1 MSTLNR
7 WLQQNS
13 KNSFE
18 QQCQQ
23 LANLLR
29 VKEQALETTSH
40 ELKVKNAAMQMLEQ
54 KIMSS
59 ETLFTS
65 TQRELTARG
74 ERVKVLEA
82 EVATQSK
89 QLTDLESE
97 GVAARQRVGE
107 LSATISAL
115 ANELRGAQQAYQVAE
130 RTHEVLKEEIR
141 VLREHIAQLNESIAD
156 RDHLRA
162 RVEKLESVQDRVHQL
177 EVELSDREAA
187 HRGVLQQFEQ
197 SLVERDHRI
206 SEFDNNMAARVDEL
220 RGAQQTCHAAEHT
233 QEVLKEEIRVLRDH
247 IAQLNND
254 LADRDRLRAH
264 LEKLASVQDR
274 VHQLEV
280 ELSNRETVHRGAIQQ
295 FEQSLA
301 ERDGR
306 ISEFNV
312 SAMAQLDEVRGAQQ
326 ACQAAVQTQEVLKE
340 ENRVLR
346 DQIGQLNKDLADRD
360 RLRAEVEKLAK
371 VRDRVHQ
378 LEVELSD
385 REAAHRGVLQQFEQ
399 SLLER
404 DHRISEFDNN
414 MAAQID
420 ELRGAQQTCHAA
432 EHTQEVLK
440 EEIRVLRDHI
450 AQLNEGLADRDRL
463 RAEVEKL
470 AKVRDRVHQLE
481 VELSDREAA
490 HRGTLQ
496 QFEQSLA
503 ERDGRIRE
511 FDSLAA
517 AQADEVRD
525 ALEAYRTAEQAREV
539 QKEEIRV
546 LHEQIVQLNK
556 DLAGRDRLRAQVEKL
571 ESTQVRVH
579 QLEVELSDREA
590 AHRSTIKQ
598 LEQSITERDR
608 RISKFDASAVAQ
620 ADKLHGAQ
628 QACQTAEQAQEV
640 LKEEIRVLRDQI
652 TQLNEG
658 LADRDQLRAQ
668 VKKLESARDRVHQ
681 LEVELSDREAVH
693 RGTIQQLEQS
703 IAERD
708 RRVSEFDSLAAAQA
722 DEVQDTLEACR
733 TAEQAREVQK
743 EEIRVLREQIAQ
755 LNKDLAGRDRL
766 RAQVE
771 KLESTQVR
779 VHQLEVE
786 LSDRE
791 AAHRSTIK
799 QIEKSLAERDRR
811 IEELVPTA
819 NLLREKGT
827 ELKEWE
833 KKYARTVQEHKSEV
847 VQLQEQCAAQERL
860 REQLLLNEQQLQG
873 RDEQMA
879 NLNRQLRDLQVE
891 RQNLAQEVQ
900 SIPGKDEQI
909 DRLQQRLKELRATLR
924 GDKAVPAKTTSI
936 KEGPH
941 QARQNGAE
949 PSSQGGQPKI
959 SKDGQQD
966 DLKKIHGIGPAF
978 AQTLHKLGTRTFI
991 QIARWKPEDIE
1002 KIAKKLD
1009 TDPDRI
1015 KREKWIADAKKQHY
1029 QKYGERL

>member
-13 KNSFE
+13 KDSFE

-23 LANLLR
+23 LTNLLR

-59 ETLFTS
+59 EMQSTS

-74 ERVKVLEA
+74 ERVKALEA
-82 EVATQSK
+82 EVAAQSK
-89 QLTDLESE
+89 HLTDVEAE
-97 GVAARQRVGE
+97 GVAARHRVSE
-107 LSATISAL
+107 LNATIGAL
-115 ANELRGAQQAYQVAE
+115 ANELRGAQQACQNAE
-130 RTHEVLKEEIR
+130 QTHEVLKEEVR
-141 VLREHIAQLNESIAD
+141 VLREHITQLNEGLAD

-187 HRGVLQQFEQ
+187 HRGALQQFEQ
-197 SLVERDHRI
+197 SLIERDHRI
-206 SEFDNNMAARVDEL
+206 SEFDNNMAIRIDEL
-220 RGAQQTCHAAEHT
+220 RGAQQACQAAEHT
-233 QEVLKEEIRVLRDH
+233 QVVLKEEIRVLRDH
-247 IAQLNND
+247 IVQLNND

-280 ELSNRETVHRGAIQQ
+280 ELSNRETVHRGAIHQ

-312 SAMAQLDEVRGAQQ
+312 SAMAQLDELRGAQQ
-326 ACQAAVQTQEVLKE
+326 ACQTAEQTREVLKE

-360 RLRAEVEKLAK
+360 RLRAQVEKLSK
-371 VRDRVHQ
+371 VQDRVHQ

-385 REAAHRGVLQQFEQ
+385 REAAHRGTLKQLEQ
-399 SLLER
+399 SLAER
-404 DHRISEFDNN
+404 DRRISKFDASA
-414 MAAQID
+414 AAQTD
-420 ELRGAQQTCHAA
+420 KLHEAQQACQTA
-432 EHTQEVLK
+432 EQAQGVLK

-470 AKVRDRVHQLE
+470 SKVRDRVHQLE

-503 ERDGRIRE
+503 ERDGRISE
-511 FDSLAA
+511 FNASALAQLDEIRGAQQAYQDSEH
-517 AQADEVRD
+517 AQEV
-525 ALEAYRTAEQAREV
+525 L
-539 QKEEIRV
+539 KEDIRV
-546 LHEQIVQLNK
+546 LHNRIAQLTE
-556 DLAGRDRLRAQVEKL
+556 DLADRDRLRAQLKKL
-571 ESTQVRVH
+571 ESVQGRVH

-590 AHRSTIKQ
+590 AHR
-598 LEQSITERDR
+598 
-608 RISKFDASAVAQ
+608 
-620 ADKLHGAQ
+620 
-628 QACQTAEQAQEV
+628 
-640 LKEEIRVLRDQI
+640 
-652 TQLNEG
+652 
-658 LADRDQLRAQ
+658 
-668 VKKLESARDRVHQ
+668 
-681 LEVELSDREAVH
+681 
-693 RGTIQQLEQS
+693 GTL
-703 IAERD
+703 
-708 RRVSEFDSLAAAQA
+708 
-722 DEVQDTLEACR
+722 
-733 TAEQAREVQK
+733 
-743 EEIRVLREQIAQ
+743 
-755 LNKDLAGRDRL
+755 
-766 RAQVE
+766 
-771 KLESTQVR
+771 
-779 VHQLEVE
+779 
-786 LSDRE
+786 
-791 AAHRSTIK
+791 K
-799 QIEKSLAERDRR
+799 QIEKTLAERDRR

-879 NLNRQLRDLQVE
+879 NLNHQLRDLQVE

-924 GDKAVPAKTTSI
+924 DKAVPAKATST
-936 KEGPH
+936 KEGSH

-959 SKDGQQD
+959 SKDAQQD

-991 QIARWKPEDIE
+991 QIARWKQEDIE
-1002 KIAKKLD
+1002 KIAKKLE
-1009 TDPDRI
+1009 TDPERI
-1015 KREKWIADAKKQHY
+1015 KREKWIADAKKHHY

>member
-40 ELKVKNAAMQMLEQ
+40 ELKVKTAAMQMLEQ

-74 ERVKVLEA
+74 ERVKVLES

-130 RTHEVLKEEIR
+130 RTQEVLKEEIR

-187 HRGVLQQFEQ
+187 HRGALQQFEQ
-197 SLVERDHRI
+197 SLVDRDHRI
-206 SEFDNNMAARVDEL
+206 SEFDSNMAARIDEL
-220 RGAQQTCHAAEHT
+220 RGAEQACRAAEHT
-233 QEVLKEEIRVLRDH
+233 QEVLKEEIRVLRDQ
-247 IAQLNND
+247 IAQLNKD

-280 ELSNRETVHRGAIQQ
+280 ELSNREAAHRGAIQQ
-295 FEQSLA
+295 FEQLLA

-306 ISEFNV
+306 ISEFNA
-312 SAMAQLDEVRGAQQ
+312 SAVAQLDELRGAQQ
-326 ACQAAVQTQEVLKE
+326 ACQTAGHTQEVLKE

-346 DQIGQLNKDLADRD
+346 DQIAQLNKDLAGRD
-360 RLRAEVEKLAK
+360 RLRAQVEKLESTQA
-371 VRDRVHQ
+371 RVHQ

-385 REAAHRGVLQQFEQ
+385 REAAHRGALKQFEQ
-399 SLLER
+399 LLAER
-404 DHRISEFDNN
+404 DRRIGKFDANT
-414 MAAQID
+414 AVQTD
-420 ELRGAQQTCHAA
+420 KLHEAQQACRTA
-432 EHTQEVLK
+432 EQAQEVLK

-463 RAEVEKL
+463 RAEIERL
-470 AKVRDRVHQLE
+470 A
-481 VELSDREAA
+481 S
-490 HRGTLQ
+490 
-496 QFEQSLA
+496 
-503 ERDGRIRE
+503 
-511 FDSLAA
+511 
-517 AQADEVRD
+517 
-525 ALEAYRTAEQAREV
+525 V
-539 QKEEIRV
+539 Q
-546 LHEQIVQLNK
+546 
-556 DLAGRDRLRAQVEKL
+556 
-571 ESTQVRVH
+571 
-579 QLEVELSDREA
+579 
-590 AHRSTIKQ
+590 
-598 LEQSITERDR
+598 
-608 RISKFDASAVAQ
+608 
-620 ADKLHGAQ
+620 
-628 QACQTAEQAQEV
+628 
-640 LKEEIRVLRDQI
+640 
-652 TQLNEG
+652 
-658 LADRDQLRAQ
+658 
-668 VKKLESARDRVHQ
+668 DRVHQ

-771 KLESTQVR
+771 KLESTQAR

-811 IEELVPTA
+811 IDELMPTS

-833 KKYARTVQEHKSEV
+833 KKYARTVQEHKSE
-847 VQLQEQCAAQERL
+847 LARFQEQCAAQEQL
-860 REQLLLNEQQLQG
+860 RKQLQLNEQQLQG
-873 RDEQMA
+873 RDEQIA
-879 NLNRQLRDLQVE
+879 NLNRQLQDLQAE
-891 RQNLAQEVQ
+891 RQHLAQTVQ

-909 DRLQQRLKELRATLR
+909 DRLQQRLKELRGTLR
-924 GDKAVPAKTTSI
+924 EKAVPAKAAST
-936 KEGPH
+936 KEGPR
-941 QARQNGAE
+941 QTRQNGAE
-949 PSSQGGQPKI
+949 PSTPAGQPKVT
-959 SKDGQQD
+959 KNKQED
-966 DLKKIHGIGPAF
+966 DLKKIHGIGPAL
-978 AQTLHKLGTRTFI
+978 AQTLHKLGTHTFI

-1002 KIAKKLD
+1002 KIAKKLE
-1009 TDPDRI
+1009 TDPERI

>member
-13 KNSFE
+13 KNSLE

-59 ETLFTS
+59 ETQSTS

-130 RTHEVLKEEIR
+130 RTQEVLKEEIR

-187 HRGVLQQFEQ
+187 HRGALQQFEQ

-206 SEFDNNMAARVDEL
+206 SEFDSNMAARIDEL
-220 RGAQQTCHAAEHT
+220 RGAQQVCRAAEHT

-280 ELSNRETVHRGAIQQ
+280 ELSNREAAHRGAIQQ
-295 FEQSLA
+295 FEQLLA

-306 ISEFNV
+306 IGEFNA
-312 SAMAQLDEVRGAQQ
+312 SAVAQLDELRGAQQ
-326 ACQAAVQTQEVLKE
+326 ACQTAGHTQEVLKE

-346 DQIGQLNKDLADRD
+346 DQIAQLNKDLADRD
-360 RLRAEVEKLAK
+360 RLRANLEKLSK
-371 VRDRVHQ
+371 VQDRVHQ

-385 REAAHRGVLQQFEQ
+385 REATHRGTLKQFEQ
-399 SLLER
+399 LLAER
-404 DHRISEFDNN
+404 DRRIGKFDANT
-414 MAAQID
+414 AAQTD
-420 ELRGAQQTCHAA
+420 KLHEAQQACRTA
-432 EHTQEVLK
+432 EQAQEVLK

-463 RAEVEKL
+463 RAEIEKL
-470 AKVRDRVHQLE
+470 VSVQDRVRQLE
-481 VELSDREAA
+481 VELSDREAV
-490 HRGTLQ
+490 HRGTIQ
-496 QFEQSLA
+496 QLEQSIA
-503 ERDGRIRE
+503 ERDRRVSE
-511 FDSLAA
+511 FDSLAK
-517 AQADEVRD
+517 AQADEVQD
-525 ALEAYRTAEQAREV
+525 ALEACRTAEQAREV
-539 QKEEIRV
+539 HKEEIRV
-546 LHEQIVQLNK
+546 LRDQIAQLNK

-571 ESTQVRVH
+571 ESTQARVH

-598 LEQSITERDR
+598 LEQSIAERDR
-608 RISKFDASAVAQ
+608 RISKFDVSAVDQ

-652 TQLNEG
+652 AQLNEG
-658 LADRDQLRAQ
+658 LADRDQLRVQ

-722 DEVQDTLEACR
+722 DEVQDALEACR

-766 RAQVE
+766 RVQVE
-771 KLESTQVR
+771 KLESTQAR

-811 IEELVPTA
+811 IDELMPTT

-833 KKYARTVQEHKSEV
+833 KKYTRTVQEHKSEV
-847 VQLQEQCAAQERL
+847 ARFQEQCAAQEQL
-860 REQLLLNEQQLQG
+860 REQLQLNEQQLQG

-879 NLNRQLRDLQVE
+879 NLNRQLQDLQAE
-891 RQNLAQEVQ
+891 RQNLVQTVQ

-909 DRLQQRLKELRATLR
+909 NRLQQRLKELRGTLR
-924 GDKAVPAKTTSI
+924 EKAAPAKAAPT
-936 KEGPH
+936 KEGSR
-941 QARQNGAE
+941 QTRQNGAE
-949 PSSQGGQPKI
+949 PSTPAGQPKFT
-959 SKDGQQD
+959 KNKQED

-978 AQTLHKLGTRTFI
+978 AQTLHKLGTHTFI

-1002 KIAKKLD
+1002 KIAKKLE
-1009 TDPDRI
+1009 TDPERI

>member
-13 KNSFE
+13 KDSFE

-23 LANLLR
+23 LTNLLR
-29 VKEQALETTSH
+29 AKEQALETTSH

-59 ETLFTS
+59 ETQSTS
-65 TQRELTARG
+65 TQRELIARA
-74 ERVKVLEA
+74 ERVKALEA
-82 EVATQSK
+82 EIAAQSK
-89 QLTDLESE
+89 HLTDVEAE
-97 GVAARQRVGE
+97 GVAARHRVSD
-107 LSATISAL
+107 LNATIGAL
-115 ANELRGAQQAYQVAE
+115 ANELRGAQQACQNAE
-130 RTHEVLKEEIR
+130 QTHEVLKEEVR
-141 VLREHIAQLNESIAD
+141 VLREHITQLNEGLVD

-187 HRGVLQQFEQ
+187 HRGALQQFEQ

-206 SEFDNNMAARVDEL
+206 SEFDNNMAARIDEL
-220 RGAQQTCHAAEHT
+220 REAQQAYRAAEHT

-280 ELSNRETVHRGAIQQ
+280 ELSNREAVHRGAIQQ
-295 FEQSLA
+295 FEQLLA

-306 ISEFNV
+306 IGEFNA
-312 SAMAQLDEVRGAQQ
+312 SAVAQLDELREAQQ
-326 ACQAAVQTQEVLKE
+326 ACQTAGHTQEVLKE

-360 RLRAEVEKLAK
+360 RLRANLEKLSK
-371 VRDRVHQ
+371 VQDRVHQ

-385 REAAHRGVLQQFEQ
+385 REAAHRGILQQFEQ
-399 SLLER
+399 SLAER
-404 DHRISEFDNN
+404 DRRISEFDTNT
-414 MAAQID
+414 AAQT
-420 ELRGAQQTCHAA
+420 EKLHEAQQVCRTA
-432 EHTQEVLK
+432 EQAQEVLK
-440 EEIRVLRDHI
+440 EEIRVLRDYI
-450 AQLNEGLADRDRL
+450 AQLNEGLADRDQL

-470 AKVRDRVHQLE
+470 AEVRNRVHQLE

-503 ERDGRIRE
+503 ERDTRISE
-511 FDSLAA
+511 FNASAVVQL
-517 AQADEVRD
+517 DEVRV
-525 ALEAYRTAEQAREV
+525 AQQAYQDSEHAQELL
-539 QKEEIRV
+539 KEDIRV
-546 LHEQIVQLNK
+546 LHNRIAQLNE
-556 DLAGRDRLRAQVEKL
+556 DLADRDRLRTQLKKL
-571 ESTQVRVH
+571 ESVQSRVH

-590 AHRSTIKQ
+590 VHRGTNKQ
-598 LEQSITERDR
+598 LEQSLAERDR
-608 RISKFDASAVAQ
+608 RISKFDANAAAQ
-620 ADKLHGAQ
+620 TDKLHEAQ
-628 QACQTAEQAQEV
+628 QACRTAEQTQEV

-652 TQLNEG
+652 AQLKEG

-722 DEVQDTLEACR
+722 AEVQDTLEACR
-733 TAEQAREVQK
+733 TAEQAREVHK

-755 LNKDLAGRDRL
+755 LNKDLVGRDRL

-771 KLESTQVR
+771 KLESIQAR

-811 IEELVPTA
+811 IDELMPTI

-827 ELKEWE
+827 ELKELE

-847 VQLQEQCAAQERL
+847 AQFQEQCAAQEQL
-860 REQLLLNEQQLQG
+860 REQLQLTEQQLQG

-879 NLNRQLRDLQVE
+879 NLNRQLQDLQAE
-891 RQNLAQEVQ
+891 RQHLAQTVQ

-909 DRLQQRLKELRATLR
+909 DRLQQRLKELRGTLR
-924 GDKAVPAKTTSI
+924 EKAVPAKTAPT
-936 KEGPH
+936 KEGSR

-949 PSSQGGQPKI
+949 LNTPAGQPKVT
-959 SKDGQQD
+959 KNKQED

-978 AQTLHKLGTRTFI
+978 AQTLHKLGTHTFI

-1002 KIAKKLD
+1002 KIAKKLE
-1009 TDPDRI
+1009 TDPERI